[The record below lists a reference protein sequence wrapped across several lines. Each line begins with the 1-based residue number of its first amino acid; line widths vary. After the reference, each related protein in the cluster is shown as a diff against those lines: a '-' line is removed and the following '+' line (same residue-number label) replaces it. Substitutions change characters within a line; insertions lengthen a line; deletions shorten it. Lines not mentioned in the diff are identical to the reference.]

1 MLFLLFIAYLFLVF
15 LFDFSNNDN
24 LKNLKNYLFN
34 HVTVTIVK
42 YFTHTNWLANNDLI
56 LR

>member
-15 LFDFSNNDN
+15 LFAFSNNDI
-24 LKNLKNYLFN
+24 LFN

-42 YFTHTNWLANNDLI
+42 YFTHANWLVNNDLI